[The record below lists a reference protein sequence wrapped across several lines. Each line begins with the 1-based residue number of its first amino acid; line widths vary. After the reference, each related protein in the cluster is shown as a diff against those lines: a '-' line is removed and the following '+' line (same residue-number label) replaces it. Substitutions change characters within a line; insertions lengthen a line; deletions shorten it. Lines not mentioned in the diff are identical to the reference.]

1 MNSVDIKGGENRL
14 HQISCT
20 PLTLYIKNFW
30 FIFYLVYGAKR
41 VR

>member
-1 MNSVDIKGGENRL
+1 MISMENKGGENRL

-20 PLTLYIKNFW
+20 PLTLYVK
-30 FIFYLVYGAKR
+30 IFVISYLVFGAKR